1 MTAKP
6 LAADAVGKPSFLG
19 SFDAAPESA
28 DGVRL
33 FDLSS
38 HARAREAL
46 DFALP
51 LRDIG
56 YNIFVL
62 GEDRSGRMDAARG
75 FLDDHVA
82 GRPPSQD
89 WIYLNNFRRP
99 HKPRPVGLP
108 AGKGRAFRDDMAE
121 LVPAL
126 TDALRRAFTS
136 DAYHEEVRSLQEKT
150 KTQLDASYGQ
160 LRQLAR
166 AQGLDVWSGPQ
177 GLSLVVLGEDGK
189 PLSQEDLMALPDAR
203 RQALEKSIE
212 ALSPAMTEMRAT
224 ARRAELELMRSGR
237 EANRQLADE
246 TTGTLLSE
254 LETKYASHQGLTR
267 WLVELR
273 TDILENLH
281 LFQQQVQQ
289 EQQQGPEMALDTP
302 NELTR
307 RYSVNLLVDNGDTQ
321 HPNVVVEPN
330 PTYENLFGTI
340 EYRPISGTLDTD
352 FTMIR
357 GGALHRANGGV
368 LVLRADALAAQ
379 PVSWHFLKGALRD
392 RELRIEE
399 LHRYG
404 GVPLTGTPKPKA
416 IPLDVKVVL
425 VGSPRWYHVFLDA
438 DPDFRTYFKVKAE
451 IEATV
456 PTDPADIAL
465 FARLI
470 QKTAIRLGRH
480 CEADAIDY
488 LLGHASR
495 WAADRHKL
503 SSRFELIED
512 LLTEAGEL
520 SGQKTITRACVE
532 KAIVERR
539 RRNGLAEERSQEYI
553 RHGTVMIDTTGSVIG
568 QVNGLVVLDTGDH
581 VFGLPSRITARTFAG
596 AYGVVNIE
604 RRVAMGGPIQQKGT
618 MIVEGYLNGLFSRRL
633 PLSFSCSL
641 TFEQSYG
648 GVEGDSASLAEVC
661 AIISSLADVP
671 IRQDI
676 AMTGSLNQAGQVQAI
691 GGAHNKI
698 EGHFRVC
705 KEAGLTGEQGAI
717 VPAANERHLV
727 MKQEIVDAVA
737 AGRYHVWSVT
747 TAAEALELLTGLPA
761 GEPDAEGR
769 YPEGSIFGRA
779 VAQLEA
785 FDRALT
791 ERGYNRRQQIGEG

>member
-6 LAADAVGKPSFLG
+6 LPADAIGKPSFLG
-19 SFDAAPESA
+19 DIDASPEA
-28 DGVRL
+28 VGEVRL

-51 LRDIG
+51 LNDIG

-62 GEDRSGRMDAARG
+62 GEDRSGRMDATRG
-75 FLDDHVA
+75 YLDGHVA
-82 GRPPSQD
+82 GKPPSQD
-89 WIYLNNFRRP
+89 WIYLNNFRRS

-126 TDALRRAFTS
+126 TEALRRAFTS
-136 DAYHEEVRSLQEKT
+136 DAHQEEIRGLQEKT
-150 KTQLDASYGQ
+150 KAKLDAAYGE

-166 AQGLDVWSGPQ
+166 AQGLDVWAGPQ

-189 PLSQEDLMALPDAR
+189 PLSQEDLMALPDER
-203 RQALEKSIE
+203 RKALEKSIE

-224 ARRAELELMRSGR
+224 SRRAELELMRAVR
-237 EANRQLADE
+237 DANRALADE
-246 TTGTLLSE
+246 TTGTLLTD
-254 LETKYASHQGLTR
+254 LEAKYASHQGLTR

-273 TDILENLH
+273 TDILENLA
-281 LFQQQVQQ
+281 LFQHQVQQ
-289 EQQQGPEMALDTP
+289 DQQSPEVGNEAP

-307 RYSVNLLVDNGDTQ
+307 RYGVNLLVDNGDTQ

-340 EYRPISGTLDTD
+340 EYRPVSGTLDTD

-368 LVLRADALAAQ
+368 LVLRADALAGQ
-379 PVSWHFLKGALRD
+379 PASWHFLKGALRD

-416 IPLDVKVVL
+416 IPLEVKVVL
-425 VGSPRWYHVFLDA
+425 VGSPRWYHVFLNA
-438 DPDFRTYFKVKAE
+438 DPEFRTYFKVKAE
-451 IEATV
+451 IEASV
-456 PTDPADIAL
+456 PTDDGDVGL

-470 QKTAIRLGRH
+470 QKTAIKLGKR
-480 CEADAIDY
+480 CETDAIDY

-495 WAADRHKL
+495 WAADRFKL

-512 LLTEAGEL
+512 LITEAGAL
-520 SGQKTITRACVE
+520 SGKPEISRACLV
-532 KAIVERR
+532 KAIGERR

-553 RHGTVMIDTTGSVIG
+553 RHGTVMIETTGSAVG

-581 VFGLPSRITARTFAG
+581 VFGLPSRITARTFVG

-618 MIVEGYLNGLFSRRL
+618 MIVEGYLNGLLSRRM

-661 AIISSLADVP
+661 AIVSSLADVP

-676 AMTGSLNQAGQVQAI
+676 AMTGSLNQGGLVQAI

-705 KEAGLTGEQGAI
+705 KEAGLTGTQGAI
-717 VPAANERHLV
+717 VPASNERHLV
-727 MKQEIVDAVA
+727 LKQEVVDAVG
-737 AGRYHVWSVT
+737 AGQYHFWSVT
-747 TAAEALELLTGLPA
+747 TAAEALELLTGMPA
-761 GEPDAEGR
+761 GEPDADGR
-769 YPEGSIFGRA
+769 YPADSVFGRA

-785 FDRALT
+785 FDRALSD
-791 ERGYNRRQQIGEG
+791 RGVDRRIARNED

>member
-1 MTAKP
+1 MTAKTLP
-6 LAADAVGKPSFLG
+6 ADAIGKPSFLG
-19 SFDAAPESA
+19 DFDASPEA
-28 DGVRL
+28 VGEVRL

-51 LRDIG
+51 LEDIG

-62 GEDRSGRMDAARG
+62 GEDRSGRMDATRG
-75 FLDDHVA
+75 YLDAHVA
-82 GRPPSQD
+82 GKPPSQD
-89 WIYLNNFRRP
+89 WVYLNNFRRP

-126 TDALRRAFTS
+126 TEALRRAFTS
-136 DAYHEEVRSLQEKT
+136 DAHQEEIRGLQEKT
-150 KTQLDASYGQ
+150 KARLDAAYGE

-166 AQGLDVWSGPQ
+166 GQGLDVWAGPQ

-189 PLSQEDLMALPDAR
+189 PLSQEDLMGLPDTR
-203 RQALEKSIE
+203 REALEKSIE
-212 ALSPAMTEMRAT
+212 TLSPAMTEMRAT
-224 ARRAELELMRSGR
+224 SRRAELELMRAVR
-237 EANRQLADE
+237 DANRALADE
-246 TTGTLLSE
+246 TTGTLLTD
-254 LETKYASHQGLTR
+254 LEAKYASHQGLTR

-273 TDILENLH
+273 TDILENLA
-281 LFQQQVQQ
+281 LFQHQVQQ
-289 EQQQGPEMALDTP
+289 DQQSPEVGNEAP

-307 RYSVNLLVDNGDTQ
+307 RYGVNLLVDNGDTK

-340 EYRPISGTLDTD
+340 EYRPVSGTLDTD

-368 LVLRADALAAQ
+368 LVLRADALAGQ
-379 PVSWHFLKGALRD
+379 PASWHFLKGALRD

-404 GVPLTGTPKPKA
+404 GVPLTGTPKPKP
-416 IPLDVKVVL
+416 IPLQVKVVL
-425 VGSPRWYHVFLDA
+425 VGSPLWYHVFLSA
-438 DPDFRTYFKVKAE
+438 DPEFRTYFKVKAE

-456 PTDPADIAL
+456 PADDGDIGL

-470 QKTAIRLGRH
+470 QKTAVKLERR
-480 CEADAIDY
+480 CEPEAIDY

-520 SGQKTITRACVE
+520 SGEPVISRGCVV

-553 RHGTVMIDTTGSVIG
+553 RQGTVMIETTGAVVG

-581 VFGLPSRITARTFAG
+581 VFGLPSRITARTFVG

-618 MIVEGYLNGLFSRRL
+618 MIVEGYLNGLLSRRM

-661 AIISSLADVP
+661 AIVSSLADVP

-676 AMTGSLNQAGQVQAI
+676 AMTGSLNQSGVVQAI

-705 KEAGLTGEQGAI
+705 KEAGLTGTQGAI
-717 VPAANERHLV
+717 VPASNERHLV
-727 MKQEIVDAVA
+727 LKQEVVDAVA
-737 AGRYHVWSVT
+737 AGQYHVWSVT

-769 YPEGSIFGRA
+769 YPADSVFGRA

-791 ERGYNRRQQIGEG
+791 ERGIDRRIARNED

>member
-6 LAADAVGKPSFLG
+6 LPADAIGKPSFLG
-19 SFDAAPESA
+19 RFDASPEA
-28 DGVRL
+28 VGEVRL

-51 LRDIG
+51 LHDIG
-56 YNIFVL
+56 YNVFVL
-62 GEDRSGRMDAARG
+62 GQDRSGRMDATRG
-75 FLDDHVA
+75 YLDAHVA
-82 GRPPSQD
+82 GKPPSQD

-99 HKPRPVGLP
+99 HKPRPVALP

-126 TDALRRAFTS
+126 TEALRRAFMS
-136 DAYHEEVRSLQEKT
+136 DAHQQELRSLQEKT
-150 KTQLDASYGQ
+150 KAQLDAAYGE

-166 AQGLDVWSGPQ
+166 GQGLDVWSGPQ
-177 GLSLVVLGEDGK
+177 GLSLVVLGDDGK
-189 PLSQEDLMALPDAR
+189 PLSQEDLMGLPDAR
-203 RQALEKSIE
+203 REALEKAIE
-212 ALSPAMTEMRAT
+212 SLSPAMMEMRAT
-224 ARRAELELMRSGR
+224 ARRAELELMRAAR
-237 EANRQLADE
+237 DANRALADE

-254 LETKYASHQGLTR
+254 LEGKYASHQGLTR

-273 TDILENLH
+273 TDILENLA
-281 LFQQQVQQ
+281 LFQHQVQQ
-289 EQQQGPEMALDTP
+289 DQQGPELGGEAP

-307 RYSVNLLVDNGDTQ
+307 RYGVNLLVDNGDTR

-340 EYRPISGTLDTD
+340 EYRPVSGTLDTD

-416 IPLDVKVVL
+416 IPLDIKVVL
-425 VGSPRWYHVFLDA
+425 VGSPFWYHIFLEA
-438 DPDFRTYFKVKAE
+438 DPEFRTYFKVKAE
-451 IEATV
+451 IEESV
-456 PTDPADIAL
+456 PADDGDVGL

-470 QKTAIRLGRH
+470 QRTAVRLGRR
-480 CEADAIDY
+480 CDEDAVDY
-488 LLGHASR
+488 LMGHASR

-520 SGQKTITRACVE
+520 SGRPEISRECIV
-532 KAIVERR
+532 KAINERR

-553 RHGTVMIDTTGSVIG
+553 RHGTVMIETTGAAVG

-618 MIVEGYLNGLFSRRL
+618 MIVEGYLNGLLSRRM

-661 AIISSLADVP
+661 AIVSSLADVP

-676 AMTGSLNQAGQVQAI
+676 AMTGSLNQSGIVQAI

-698 EGHFRVC
+698 EGHYRAC
-705 KEAGLTGEQGAI
+705 KEDGLTGTQGAI
-717 VPAANERHLV
+717 VPASNERHLV
-727 MKQEIVDAVA
+727 LKQEVVDAVA

-769 YPEGSIFGRA
+769 YPADSVFGRA

-791 ERGYNRRQQIGEG
+791 ERGIDRRIVRNED

>member
-6 LAADAVGKPSFLG
+6 LPADAIGKPSFLG
-19 SFDAAPESA
+19 DIDASPEA
-28 DGVRL
+28 VGEVRL

-51 LRDIG
+51 LNDIG

-62 GEDRSGRMDAARG
+62 GEDRSGRMDATRG
-75 FLDDHVA
+75 YLDGHVA
-82 GRPPSQD
+82 GKPPSQD
-89 WIYLNNFRRP
+89 WIYLNNFRRS

-126 TDALRRAFTS
+126 TEALRRAFTS
-136 DAYHEEVRSLQEKT
+136 DAHQEEIRGLQEKT
-150 KTQLDASYGQ
+150 KAKLDAAYGE

-166 AQGLDVWSGPQ
+166 AQGLDVWAGPQ

-189 PLSQEDLMALPDAR
+189 PLSQEDLMALPDER
-203 RQALEKSIE
+203 RKALEKSIE

-224 ARRAELELMRSGR
+224 SRRAELELMRAVR
-237 EANRQLADE
+237 DANRALADE
-246 TTGTLLSE
+246 TTGTLLTD
-254 LETKYASHQGLTR
+254 LEAKYASHQGLTR

-273 TDILENLH
+273 TDILENLA
-281 LFQQQVQQ
+281 LFQHQVQQ
-289 EQQQGPEMALDTP
+289 DQQSPEVGNEAP

-307 RYSVNLLVDNGDTQ
+307 RYGVNLLVDNGDTQ

-340 EYRPISGTLDTD
+340 EYRPVSGTLDTD

-368 LVLRADALAAQ
+368 LVLRADALAGQ
-379 PVSWHFLKGALRD
+379 PASWHFLKGALRD

-416 IPLDVKVVL
+416 IPLEVKVVL
-425 VGSPRWYHVFLDA
+425 VGSPRWYHVFLNA
-438 DPDFRTYFKVKAE
+438 DPEFRTYFKVKAE
-451 IEATV
+451 IEASV
-456 PTDPADIAL
+456 PTDDGDVGL

-470 QKTAIRLGRH
+470 QKTAIKLGKR
-480 CEADAIDY
+480 CETDAIDY

-495 WAADRHKL
+495 WAADRFKL

-512 LLTEAGEL
+512 LITEAGAL
-520 SGQKTITRACVE
+520 SGKPEISRACLV
-532 KAIVERR
+532 KAIGERR

-553 RHGTVMIDTTGSVIG
+553 RHGTVMIETTGSAVG

-581 VFGLPSRITARTFAG
+581 VFGLPSRITARTFVG

-618 MIVEGYLNGLFSRRL
+618 MIVEGYLNGLLSRRM

-661 AIISSLADVP
+661 AIVSSLADVP

-676 AMTGSLNQAGQVQAI
+676 AMTGSLNQGGLVQAI

-705 KEAGLTGEQGAI
+705 KEAGLTGTQGAI
-717 VPAANERHLV
+717 VPASNERHLV
-727 MKQEIVDAVA
+727 LKQEVVDAVA
-737 AGRYHVWSVT
+737 AGQYHVWSVT
-747 TAAEALELLTGLPA
+747 TAAEALELLTGMPA
-761 GEPDAEGR
+761 GEPDADGR
-769 YPEGSIFGRA
+769 YPADSVFGRA

-785 FDRALT
+785 FDRALSD
-791 ERGYNRRQQIGEG
+791 RGVDRRIARNED